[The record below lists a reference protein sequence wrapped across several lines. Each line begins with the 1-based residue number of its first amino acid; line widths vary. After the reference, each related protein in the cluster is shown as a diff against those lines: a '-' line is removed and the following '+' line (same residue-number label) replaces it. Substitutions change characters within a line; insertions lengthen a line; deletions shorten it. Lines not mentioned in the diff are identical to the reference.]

1 MNVLYLIGKNLCAG
15 ICRFWGRWEVIGAD
29 NIPETGGVLLCGNHI
44 SYMDPP
50 ALGGGA
56 KRQVH
61 FMAKEPL
68 FRVPVL
74 GYLIRKVGAFPV
86 HQNSADRAA
95 LKTAIEY
102 LKAGEVVGMF
112 PEGRRRFDGKLGKP
126 LPGAS
131 MIVLRA
137 DVPVVPVALIGTDKL
152 LPPHSSTLK
161 FSRVKVVYGKPITFD
176 DLKDLQGREAMD
188 KIGERIMTAI
198 GELIEEYKD

>member
-1 MNVLYLIGKNLCAG
+1 MNVLYGIGKNLCAG
-15 ICRFWGRWEVIGAD
+15 ACKLWGHWQVIGAD
-29 NIPETGGVLLCGNHI
+29 NVPKTGGVLLCGNHI

-50 ALGGGA
+50 ALGAGCR
-56 KRQVH
+56 RQVH

-126 LPGAS
+126 LPGAA

-137 DVPVVPVALIGTDKL
+137 GVPVVPVALIGTDKL

-161 FSRVKVVYGKPITFD
+161 SSRIKVAYGKPITFD
-176 DLKDLQGREAMD
+176 DLKDLPGREPMD
-188 KIGERIMTAI
+188 AAGERIMSAI
-198 GELIEEYKD
+198 GELIEEHK